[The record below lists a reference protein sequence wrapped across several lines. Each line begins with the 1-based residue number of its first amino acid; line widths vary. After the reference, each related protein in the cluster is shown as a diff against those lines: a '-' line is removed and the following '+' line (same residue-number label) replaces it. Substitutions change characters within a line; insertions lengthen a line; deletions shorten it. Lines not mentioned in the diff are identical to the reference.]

1 MRKHALKPALILLL
15 VFIFAGCLTATSIAE
30 AAGEPCK
37 KDSPFKAASQKNDKP
52 CPDEKTNKPEIAR
65 EGERQK
71 QKQKQEPEE
80 PEDKPGKADLKKNK
94 VNDTDAKNKIDNVE
108 DVDDAVEDDE
118 KTTNFF
124 EQLAVE
130 DPNLDFAS
138 KIKPFGQGTFTGS
151 EKSAPDNL
159 PVSPDYPVGH
169 GDEIGVMFWG
179 RVSGDYL
186 LTVSREGT
194 ITLPM
199 IGPVV
204 VNGLTF
210 SQVRELISRKA
221 NSIVGAEVAVTMG
234 RLRSIQVFVLGEV
247 ARPGAYKVSAIS
259 TVSNALMAAGGTAP
273 IGSLRKVELRRAGE
287 KPKQIDFYD
296 LLLKGDKSGD
306 ARLRN
311 GDVVFVPVTGAVAG
325 IAGNVKRPA
334 TYELKGE
341 TSLFDALELAGGVI
355 PTAYTQQVQV
365 ERIDGNKKRVIMDIN
380 AGDADKARSFMLK
393 DGDFVKVLSITAKD
407 TNAVYL
413 YGNVKRPGKYELKPG
428 MRLSDIITG
437 FSDLLEETHL
447 SYGIIKR
454 QTKELNTVVIP
465 FNTGELINGSQTEDI
480 ALSPLD
486 SIYIFSTWL
495 FRDRPVVKIEGE
507 VRIPGRFTIEENFT
521 VKDLVLMAGGL
532 TKEASYGD
540 YELYR
545 KDSLT
550 QEVTLSRLDLGKALQ
565 GDTTN
570 NPVLR
575 DSDIIRVHSALEK
588 EPEKNV
594 SVYGM
599 VNSPGEYTYALNMT
613 VSDLVFAGG
622 GLKESAYLKE
632 AELASYDVEEGK
644 TSKVS
649 YRILDLEKALE
660 GDSENNI
667 AIKPHD
673 SLFVREMIDWHSQ
686 QYVEIKG
693 EVRFPGR
700 YVFKKGETLS
710 SVIKRAG
717 GFSSLAYLKGAVFTR
732 ESVKELQQ
740 KNLEEALRRLEIRL
754 LTEASGQALS
764 SIEAEGPKQIE
775 TAAVMRKE
783 LINKLRTA
791 KAQGRISI
799 KLDEAEKFNGSSYD
813 VALEDGDTLYVPMR
827 PTQVQVMGAVQNP
840 AAFIFE
846 QDTPISKYIGKAG
859 GYNEEADKGRIFV
872 LKGDGTAMSKSNGS
886 WNMGFMSSKLDPGDT
901 VVVPE
906 KLDKGLWLRGVKDI
920 TQILYQI
927 AVTAGVLIVAF

>member
-1 MRKHALKPALILLL
+1 MRKHALKPALIFLFF
-15 VFIFAGCLTATSIAE
+15 FILAGCLTAPSIAN
-30 AAGEPCK
+30 AGQPCK
-37 KDSPFKAASQKNDKP
+37 KDGLFKTAAQNNDKP
-52 CPDEKTNKPEIAR
+52 CPEFKKNESEIIREDNKPE
-65 EGERQK
+65 QK
-71 QKQKQEPEE
+71 LEQEEA
-80 PEDKPGKADLKKNK
+80 EDELEKADQEKKK
-94 VNDTDAKNKIDNVE
+94 VKDTDAEKKNDNAEDVE
-108 DVDDAVEDDE
+108 DEE

-124 EQLAVE
+124 EQLAAE
-130 DPNLDFAS
+130 DPNFEFSA
-138 KIKPFGQGTFTGS
+138 KIKPFGQGIFTGI
-151 EKSAPDNL
+151 EKNAPDNL
-159 PVSPDYPVGH
+159 PVAPDYPVGH

-179 RVSGDYL
+179 RVSGEYL

-194 ITLPM
+194 ISLPM
-199 IGPVV
+199 IGPVI

-210 SQVRELISRKA
+210 SQVRELISRKTK
-221 NSIVGAEVAVTMG
+221 SIVGAEVAVTMG

-247 ARPGAYKVSAIS
+247 ARPGAYKVNAIS

-325 IAGNVKRPA
+325 VAGNVKRPA
-334 TYELKGE
+334 AYELKGP
-341 TSLFDALELAGGVI
+341 TRLFDALELAGGVV

-365 ERIDGNKKRVIMDIN
+365 ERIDENKKRVIIDIN

-428 MRLSDIITG
+428 MKLNTIITG

-447 SYGIIKR
+447 SYGVIKR
-454 QTKELNTVVIP
+454 QTQELNTVVIP
-465 FNTGELINGSQTEDI
+465 FNTGELLNGSQSDNLT
-480 ALSPLD
+480 LMPLD

-532 TKEASYGD
+532 TKEASYGE

-545 KDSLT
+545 KDKGT

-565 GDTTN
+565 GHTAN
-570 NPVLR
+570 NPVLQ
-575 DSDIIRVHSALEK
+575 DSDMVRIHSALEK
-588 EPEKNV
+588 EPKKTV
-594 SVYGM
+594 VVYGM
-599 VNSPGEYTYALNMT
+599 VNRPGEYTYASNMT

-632 AELASYDVEEGK
+632 AELASYDIEDGK

-649 YRILDLEKALE
+649 YRVLDLEKALE
-660 GDSENNI
+660 GDGEHNLV
-667 AIKPHD
+667 IKPHD
-673 SLFVREMIDWHSQ
+673 SLFVLEMIDWHSQ
-686 QYVEIKG
+686 QYMEIKG
-693 EVRFPGR
+693 EVRFPGK

-710 SVIKRAG
+710 SLIKRAG
-717 GFSSLAYLKGAVFTR
+717 GFTGQAYLKGAVFTR
-732 ESVKELQQ
+732 ESVRELQQ

-764 SIEAEGPKQIE
+764 SIDAEEPKQIE
-775 TAAVMRKE
+775 TAAAMRRE

-791 KAQGRISI
+791 KAMGRISI
-799 KLDEAEKFNGSSYD
+799 KLDEADKFSGSSYD
-813 VALEDGDTLYVPMR
+813 VAVEDGDTLYVPMK
-827 PTQVQVMGAVQNP
+827 PTQVEVMNSPVMP
-840 AAFIFE
+840 
-846 QDTPISKYIGKAG
+846 PP
-859 GYNEEADKGRIFV
+859 
-872 LKGDGTAMSKSNGS
+872 M
-886 WNMGFMSSKLDPGDT
+886 M
-901 VVVPE
+901 
-906 KLDKGLWLRGVKDI
+906 I
-920 TQILYQI
+920 TS
-927 AVTAGVLIVAF
+927 AP

>member
-1 MRKHALKPALILLL
+1 MRKHALKPALIFLFF
-15 VFIFAGCLTATSIAE
+15 FILAGCLTAPRTAE

-37 KDSPFKAASQKNDKP
+37 KDGSFKTVSQKNDKP
-52 CPDEKTNKPEIAR
+52 CPEIKNNASEFAVEDNSPE
-65 EGERQK
+65 QK
-71 QKQKQEPEE
+71 QKLEQEE
-80 PEDKPGKADLKKNK
+80 PEQEIKKTDKKKTKINENDKDNK
-94 VNDTDAKNKIDNVE
+94 NVDDE
-108 DVDDAVEDDE
+108 MDDDAVDDVD
-118 KTTNFF
+118 KTTDFF
-124 EQLAVE
+124 EQLAAE
-130 DPNLDFAS
+130 DPDLEFS
-138 KIKPFGQGTFTGS
+138 TKIKPFGQGIFTGS
-151 EKSAPDNL
+151 EKTAPDNL
-159 PVSPDYPVGH
+159 PVAPDYPVGH

-179 RVSGDYL
+179 RVSGEHL

-247 ARPGAYKVSAIS
+247 VRPGAYKVNAIS
-259 TVSNALMAAGGTAP
+259 TVSNALMAAGGTAS
-273 IGSLRKVELRRAGE
+273 IGSLRKVELRRSGE

-311 GDVVFVPVTGAVAG
+311 GDVIFVPVTGAVAG
-325 IAGNVKRPA
+325 VAGNVKRPA
-334 TYELKGE
+334 MYELKGE
-341 TSLFDALELAGGVI
+341 TSLFDALELAGGVA

-393 DGDFVKVLSITAKD
+393 DGDFVKVLSITAND

-413 YGNVKRPGKYELKPG
+413 YGNVKRPGKYELKQG

-447 SYGIIKR
+447 SYGVIKR

-465 FNTGELINGSQTEDI
+465 FNTGELLNGNQSDNL
-480 ALSPLD
+480 ALMPLD

-532 TKEASYGD
+532 TKEASYGE

-545 KDSLT
+545 KDRVT

-565 GDTTN
+565 GIVTE

-588 EPEKNV
+588 EPKKTV
-594 SVYGM
+594 VVYGM
-599 VNSPGEYTYALNMT
+599 VNRPGEYTYASNMT

-622 GLKESAYLKE
+622 GLKESAYLK
-632 AELASYDVEEGK
+632 AELASYDVEDGR
-644 TSKVS
+644 TSTVS
-649 YRILDLEKALE
+649 YRIIDLEKALE
-660 GDSENNI
+660 GDSEHNLV
-667 AIKPHD
+667 IKPYD
-673 SLFVREMIDWHSQ
+673 KLFVREMIDWHSQ
-686 QYVEIKG
+686 QYMELKG

-717 GFSSLAYLKGAVFTR
+717 GFTDQAYLKGAIFTR

-764 SIEAEGPKQIE
+764 SIDAEGPKQIE
-775 TAAVMRKE
+775 TAAAMRKE

-799 KLDEAEKFNGSSYD
+799 KLDEAEKFNSSSYD
-813 VALEDGDTLYVPMR
+813 VALEDGDVLFVPMR

-846 QDTPISKYIGKAG
+846 QNTPISRYIGKAG
-859 GYNEEADKGRIFV
+859 GYNEEADEGRIFV

-886 WNMGFMSSKLDPGDT
+886 WIPGFMSSKLDPGDT